1 AEPDVRLV
9 ATGGRKATRSA
20 VATLQPPQL
29 GAPPI
34 RNHIGSAPSTAT
46 PRRCGRVSFGDGLG
60 GNQSRHLVLE
70 LLGDTST
77 PALGHCLRERLGG
90 EVVFSPLA
98 TRGDRFCHPPWWG
111 PWGLRPPRPP
121 RFHRPPHTP

>member
-46 PRRCGRVSFGDGLG
+46 PRLCGRVSFGDGLG

-77 PALGHCLRERLGG
+77 PALGHRLRGRLGG
-90 EVVFSPLA
+90 GGGFL
-98 TRGDRFCHPPWWG
+98 PPYTC
-111 PWGLRPPRPP
+111 RPPLGPP
-121 RFHRPPHTP
+121 LRCGPVGVRA